1 MWEFSCGMQT
11 LELQHVISSSLT
23 RGDPRFPVLGV
34 LARGPPGKSPSSFIL
49 EIDEVAIKIKL
60 RRISTFRKIK
70 WTYFPL
76 LLPLNPGRIK
86 HKTLKSREKKSRDF
100 GSLRMA

>member
-1 MWEFSCGMQT
+1 M
-11 LELQHVISSSLT
+11 ISSSLT
-23 RGDPRFPVLGV
+23 RGDPRFAALGV
-34 LARGPPGKSPSSFIL
+34 LADGPPGKSLSSFIL

-76 LLPLNPGRIK
+76 LLPLIPGRIK
-86 HKTLKSREKKSRDF
+86 HKTLKGREKKSRDF

>member
-1 MWEFSCGMQT
+1 M
-11 LELQHVISSSLT
+11 
-23 RGDPRFPVLGV
+23 GV
-34 LARGPPGKSPSSFIL
+34 LAHGPPGKSPSSFIL

-60 RRISTFRKIK
+60 RRISTFRTIK

-76 LLPLNPGRIK
+76 FLPLNPGPIK
-86 HKTLKSREKKSRDF
+86 HKTLKGRERKSRDF